1 MSPTNKKKLT
11 QLRIKLDKL
20 DNDLLKLI
28 KKRSLLVNEVLKVK
42 IYKKEIIDKTRI
54 SYILKKIKKKS
65 IKTKIDPK
73 ITNRI
78 WKNMIWSF
86 IDYEKETL
94 KRNKLFTVWWKFF
107 FHKHFMFSSRWIV
120 FFSRQFNF
128 SFFTTCWLFYIIKKR
143 TIRFSFRDQSYFNV
157 CFFCHTI

>member
-1 MSPTNKKKLT
+1 MSPINKKKLT

-28 KKRSLLVNEVLKVK
+28 KKRSLLLNEVLKVI

-54 SYILKKIKKKS
+54 SHILKIIKKKS

-86 IDYEKETL
+86 IDYEK
-94 KRNKLFTVWWKFF
+94 RNF
-107 FHKHFMFSSRWIV
+107 
-120 FFSRQFNF
+120 
-128 SFFTTCWLFYIIKKR
+128 KKK
-143 TIRFSFRDQSYFNV
+143 
-157 CFFCHTI
+157 

>member
-42 IYKKEIIDKTRI
+42 IFKKEIIDKTRI

-86 IDYEKETL
+86 IDYEK
-94 KRNKLFTVWWKFF
+94 RNF
-107 FHKHFMFSSRWIV
+107 
-120 FFSRQFNF
+120 
-128 SFFTTCWLFYIIKKR
+128 KKK
-143 TIRFSFRDQSYFNV
+143 
-157 CFFCHTI
+157 